1 MGLFTSNKVNKAQI
15 SPQPEPTVQAAAV
28 GGAAYSSQVAGP
40 NLIGDWWSYQAGVLR
55 NRAMSVAAISRSRD
69 LMASVLANMGLKME
83 TEVWNET
90 EGEMEKKPLA
100 PRSWLRQLDPEMPN
114 SFLFPWIFDDLF
126 FFGRSMLYIT
136 SRTKD
141 GYMASATR
149 LPQGSI
155 TTPDANPPVWFGK
168 SKEIFFNGGAID
180 PKDVVQIYSP
190 TQGMLYMSEQTINTA
205 LKLCDARNR
214 NATSLIP
221 AGLLRQVGG
230 EPLSATELAA
240 RAESFNQARMSN
252 QTAAL
257 NEFLTYTETNA
268 TPDKML
274 LIDAAEYQSKE
285 IANLCN
291 VPPYLLGISTGSYA
305 YTNSAGA
312 KSDLWTFGLSMY
324 AKAITDALS
333 QQLPR
338 GTYVCWDTAEF
349 LETEKEE
356 MSVMQPIA
364 DNTEPSEN
372 TQEKLA

>member
-1 MGLFTSNKVNKAQI
+1 
-15 SPQPEPTVQAAAV
+15 
-28 GGAAYSSQVAGP
+28 
-40 NLIGDWWSYQAGVLR
+40 
-55 NRAMSVAAISRSRD
+55 
-69 LMASVLANMGLKME
+69 
-83 TEVWNET
+83 
-90 EGEMEKKPLA
+90 
-100 PRSWLRQLDPEMPN
+100 MPN

-126 FFGRSMLYIT
+126 FFGRCFLYIT

-155 TTPDANPPVWFGK
+155 DTADAEGPVWFGK
-168 SKEIFFNGGAID
+168 SKEIYFNGGALD
-180 PKDVVQIYSP
+180 PADVVQIYSP
-190 TQGMLYMSEQTINTA
+190 TQGMIYMSEQTIATA
-205 LKLCDARNR
+205 LKLCDARFR
-214 NATSLIP
+214 NASSAIP
-221 AGLLRQVGG
+221 AGVLKQTGG
-230 EPLSATELAA
+230 EPLSAEELGALAEAFNEA
-240 RAESFNQARMSN
+240 RSTN

-257 NEFLTYTETNA
+257 NEFLTYTETTA

-324 AKAITDALS
+324 AQAISSALS

-338 GTYVCWDTAEF
+338 GTYVKWDVEKWLEADSYMKK
-349 LETEKEE
+349 ETEQK
-356 MSVMQPIA
+356 Q
-364 DNTEPSEN
+364 EN
-372 TQEKLA
+372 TQEELA

>member
-1 MGLFTSNKVNKAQI
+1 MGIFSKVNKAAV
-15 SPQPEPTVQAAAV
+15 SPTPAKAAA
-28 GGAAYSSQVAGP
+28 AGSGFFP
-40 NLIGDWWSYQAGVLR
+40 QTQMGNIGNFYAYQAGQAR
-55 NRAMSVAAISRSRD
+55 NKAMSVAAISRSRD
-69 LMASVLANMGLKME
+69 LMASVLACMKLKMY
-83 TEVWNET
+83 TEIWNGE
-90 EGEMEKKPLA
+90 EMEQVPLA
-100 PRSWLRQLDPEMPN
+100 PRSWLAQLVPKMPN
-114 SFLFPWIFDDLF
+114 NFMFPWIFDDLF

-240 RAESFNQARMSN
+240 LAESFNQARMSN
-252 QTAAL
+252 KTAAL

-274 LIDAAEYQSKE
+274 LIDAAEYQSKQ

-305 YTNSAGA
+305 YTNSDSA

-324 AKAITDALS
+324 AEAIVAALS

-338 GTYVCWDTAEF
+338 GTYVKWDTEDF

-356 MSVMQPIA
+356 YAVMEPMTEE
-364 DNTEPSEN
+364 TEPQEN
-372 TQEKLA
+372 TQEDLA

>member
-1 MGLFTSNKVNKAQI
+1 MGLFSTNKVNKAQI

-28 GGAAYSSQVAGP
+28 GGAYYSSQVAGP
-40 NLIGDWWSYQAGVLR
+40 NLIGDWWSYQAGVMR
-55 NRAMSVAAISRSRD
+55 NRAMSVPAISRSRD
-69 LMASVLANMGLKME
+69 LMASVLASMKLKMY
-83 TEVWNET
+83 TEVWNDT
-90 EGEMEKKPLA
+90 EGEMEEVPLA

-114 SFLFPWIFDDLF
+114 NFLWPWVFDDLF

-180 PKDVVQIYSP
+180 PKDVVQIFSP
-190 TQGMLYMSEQTINTA
+190 TQGMLYMSETTI
-205 LKLCDARNR
+205 
-214 NATSLIP
+214 ATSLKLEEARLRNSSSAIP
-221 AGLLRQVGG
+221 AGVLKQTGG
-230 EPLSATELAA
+230 EPLSGSELAA
-240 RAESFNQARMSN
+240 LAESFNQARATN

-257 NEFLTYTETNA
+257 NEFLTYTETTA

-324 AKAITDALS
+324 AEAIVAALS

-338 GTYVCWDTAEF
+338 GTYVCWDTDDF
-349 LETEKEE
+349 LETQEE
-356 MSVMQPIA
+356 GMSNMQPV
-364 DNTEPSEN
+364 EEQSQEN
-372 TQEKLA
+372 TQEDLA

>member
-1 MGLFTSNKVNKAQI
+1 MGLFSSNKINKAAI
-15 SPQPEPTVQAAAV
+15 SPQPEPAVQAAAV
-28 GGAAYSSQVAGP
+28 GGAYYSSQVAGP
-40 NLIGDWWSYQAGVLR
+40 NLIGDWWSYQAGVMR
-55 NRAMSVAAISRSRD
+55 NRAMSVPAISRSRD
-69 LMASVLANMGLKME
+69 LMASVLASMELKMY
-83 TEVWNET
+83 TEVWNEE
-90 EGEMEKKPLA
+90 EGEMEEKPLA

-114 SFLFPWIFDDLF
+114 SFLWPWVFDDLF

-155 TTPDANPPVWFGK
+155 TTPDANGPVWFGK
-168 SKEIFFNGGAID
+168 SKEIYFNGGAID
-180 PKDVVQIYSP
+180 PKDVVQILSP

-205 LKLCDARNR
+205 LTLCDARQR
-214 NATSLIP
+214 NSSSAIP
-221 AGLLRQVGG
+221 AGVLRQIGG

-240 RAESFNQARMSN
+240 LAEAFNKARMTN

-257 NEFLTYTETNA
+257 NEFLTYTETTA

-324 AKAITDALS
+324 AEAIVSALS

-338 GTYVCWDTAEF
+338 GTYVCWDTDDF
-349 LETEKEE
+349 LETEEE
-356 MSVMQPIA
+356 GMATMQPVQQQ
-364 DNTEPSEN
+364 PQEN
-372 TQEKLA
+372 TQEELA

>member
-1 MGLFTSNKVNKAQI
+1 MGLFSKKEVTKAAI
-15 SPQPEPTVQAAAV
+15 SPIPEESVSAAV
-28 GGAAYSSQVAGP
+28 GTNYYRQNKAP
-40 NLIGDWWSYQAGVLR
+40 NTIGSWYTYQSGLAR
-55 NRAMSVAAISRSRD
+55 NRAISVPAISRSRD
-69 LMASVLANMGLKME
+69 LMASVLASMELKMC
-83 TEVWNET
+83 TEIWN
-90 EGEMEKKPLA
+90 GNEMETVPLA
-100 PRSWLRQLDPEMPN
+100 PRTWLRQLDPEMPN

-126 FFGRSMLYIT
+126 FFGRCFLYIT

-155 TTPDANPPVWFGK
+155 DTADAEGPVWFGK
-168 SKEIFFNGGAID
+168 SKEIYFNGGALD
-180 PKDVVQIYSP
+180 PADVVQIYSP
-190 TQGMLYMSEQTINTA
+190 TQGMIYMSEQTIATA
-205 LKLCDARNR
+205 LKLCDARFR
-214 NATSLIP
+214 NASSAIP
-221 AGLLRQVGG
+221 AGVLKQTGG
-230 EPLSATELAA
+230 EPLSAEELGALAEAFNEA
-240 RAESFNQARMSN
+240 RSTN

-257 NEFLTYTETNA
+257 NEFLTYTETTA

-324 AKAITDALS
+324 AQAISSALS

-338 GTYVCWDTAEF
+338 GTYVKWDVEKW
-349 LETEKEE
+349 LEIDSYMEKETKE
-356 MSVMQPIA
+356 VK
-364 DNTEPSEN
+364 EN
-372 TQEKLA
+372 TQEELA

>member
-69 LMASVLANMGLKME
+69 LMASVLANMSLKME

-240 RAESFNQARMSN
+240 LAESFNQARMSN

-338 GTYVCWDTAEF
+338 GTYVCWDTDEF

-356 MSVMQPIA
+356 MSVMQPVA
-364 DNTEPSEN
+364 EETEPSEN
-372 TQEKLA
+372 TQEDLA

>member
-1 MGLFTSNKVNKAQI
+1 MGLFSNNKVNKAAI
-15 SPQPEPTVQAAAV
+15 SPQPEPAVQAAAV
-28 GGAAYSSQVAGP
+28 GGAYYSSQVAGP
-40 NLIGDWWSYQAGVLR
+40 NLIGDWWSYQAGVMR

-69 LMASVLANMGLKME
+69 LMASPLASMKLKMC
-83 TEVWNET
+83 TEVWNEE
-90 EGEMEKKPLA
+90 EGKMEEVPLA

-114 SFLFPWIFDDLF
+114 NFLFPWIFDDLF
-126 FFGRSMLYIT
+126 MFGRCFLYIT

-190 TQGMLYMSEQTINTA
+190 TQGMIYMSETTI
-205 LKLCDARNR
+205 
-214 NATSLIP
+214 ATSLKLEEARYRNSSSAIP
-221 AGLLRQVGG
+221 AGVLKQTGG
-230 EPLSATELAA
+230 EPLSASELAA
-240 RAESFNQARMSN
+240 LAEAFNQARATN

-274 LIDAAEYQSKE
+274 LIDAAEYQSRE

-305 YTNSAGA
+305 YTNSQGA

-324 AKAITDALS
+324 AEAIVAALS

-338 GTYVCWDTAEF
+338 GTYVKWDTADF

-356 MSVMQPIA
+356 YAVTQPMTEE
-364 DNTEPSEN
+364 TEPQEN
-372 TQEKLA
+372 TQEDLA

>member
-1 MGLFTSNKVNKAQI
+1 MGLFSNNKVNKAAI
-15 SPQPEPTVQAAAV
+15 SPQPEPAVQAAAV
-28 GGAAYSSQVAGP
+28 GGAYYSSQVAGP
-40 NLIGDWWSYQAGVLR
+40 NLIGDWWSYQAGVMR

-69 LMASVLANMGLKME
+69 LMASPLASMKLKMC
-83 TEVWNET
+83 TEVWNEE
-90 EGEMEKKPLA
+90 EGEMEEVPLA

-114 SFLFPWIFDDLF
+114 NFLFPWIFDDLF
-126 FFGRSMLYIT
+126 MFGRCFLYIT

-190 TQGMLYMSEQTINTA
+190 TQGMIYMSETTI
-205 LKLCDARNR
+205 
-214 NATSLIP
+214 ATSLKLEEARYRNSSSAIP
-221 AGLLRQVGG
+221 AGVLKQTGG
-230 EPLSATELAA
+230 EPLSGSELAA
-240 RAESFNQARMSN
+240 LAEAFNQARATN

-274 LIDAAEYQSKE
+274 LIDAAEYQSRE
-285 IANLCN
+285 IANLCT

-305 YTNSAGA
+305 YTNSQGA

-324 AKAITDALS
+324 AEAIVAALS

-338 GTYVCWDTAEF
+338 GTYVKWDTADF

-356 MSVMQPIA
+356 YAVTQPMTEE
-364 DNTEPSEN
+364 TEPQEN
-372 TQEKLA
+372 TQEDLA

>member
-1 MGLFTSNKVNKAQI
+1 MGLFSTNKVNKAQI

-28 GGAAYSSQVAGP
+28 GGAYYSSQVAGP
-40 NLIGDWWSYQAGVLR
+40 NLIGDWWSYQAGVMR
-55 NRAMSVAAISRSRD
+55 NRAMSVPAISRSRD
-69 LMASVLANMGLKME
+69 LMASVLASMKLKMYTE
-83 TEVWNET
+83 TWNET
-90 EGEMEKKPLA
+90 EGEMEEVPLA

-114 SFLFPWIFDDLF
+114 NFLWPWVFDDLF

-180 PKDVVQIYSP
+180 PKDVVQIFSP
-190 TQGMLYMSEQTINTA
+190 TQGMLYMSETTI
-205 LKLCDARNR
+205 
-214 NATSLIP
+214 ATSLKLEDARLRNSSSAIP
-221 AGLLRQVGG
+221 AGVLRQVGG

-240 RAESFNQARMSN
+240 LAESFNQARMTN

-257 NEFLTYTETNA
+257 NEFLTYTETTA

-305 YTNSAGA
+305 YTNSQGA

-324 AKAITDALS
+324 AEAIVSALS

-338 GTYVCWDTAEF
+338 GTYVCWDTDDF
-349 LETEKEE
+349 LETQEE
-356 MSVMQPIA
+356 GMSNMQPVQE
-364 DNTEPSEN
+364 TEPQEN
-372 TQEKLA
+372 TQEELA

>member
-1 MGLFTSNKVNKAQI
+1 M
-15 SPQPEPTVQAAAV
+15 
-28 GGAAYSSQVAGP
+28 
-40 NLIGDWWSYQAGVLR
+40 
-55 NRAMSVAAISRSRD
+55 
-69 LMASVLANMGLKME
+69 
-83 TEVWNET
+83 
-90 EGEMEKKPLA
+90 
-100 PRSWLRQLDPEMPN
+100 
-114 SFLFPWIFDDLF
+114 FDDLF
-126 FFGRSMLYIT
+126 MFGRCFLYIT

-190 TQGMLYMSEQTINTA
+190 TQGMIYMSEQTI
-205 LKLCDARNR
+205 
-214 NATSLIP
+214 ATSLKLEEARYRNSSSAIP
-221 AGLLRQVGG
+221 AGVLKQTGG

-240 RAESFNQARMSN
+240 LAEAFNQARATN

-274 LIDAAEYQSKE
+274 LIDAAEYQSRE

-305 YTNSAGA
+305 YTNSQGA

-324 AKAITDALS
+324 AEAIVAALS

-338 GTYVCWDTAEF
+338 GTYVKWDTADF
-349 LETEKEE
+349 LETEKEDYA
-356 MSVMQPIA
+356 VMQPMTEE
-364 DNTEPSEN
+364 TEPQEN
-372 TQEKLA
+372 TQEELA

>member
-1 MGLFTSNKVNKAQI
+1 MGLFTSSKVNKAQI

-28 GGAAYSSQVAGP
+28 GGAYYSSQVAGP
-40 NLIGDWWSYQAGVLR
+40 NLIGDWWSYQAGVMR
-55 NRAMSVAAISRSRD
+55 NRAMSVPAISRSRD
-69 LMASVLANMGLKME
+69 LMASVLASMKLKMY
-83 TEVWNET
+83 TEVWNDT
-90 EGEMEKKPLA
+90 EGEMEEVPLA

-114 SFLFPWIFDDLF
+114 NFLWPWVFDDLF
-126 FFGRSMLYIT
+126 FFGRSMLYVT

-180 PKDVVQIYSP
+180 PKDVVQIFSP
-190 TQGMLYMSEQTINTA
+190 TQGMLYMSETTI
-205 LKLCDARNR
+205 
-214 NATSLIP
+214 ATSLKLEEARLRNSSSAIP
-221 AGLLRQVGG
+221 AGVLKQTGG
-230 EPLSATELAA
+230 EPLSGSELAA
-240 RAESFNQARMSN
+240 LAESFNQARATN

-257 NEFLTYTETNA
+257 NEFLTYTETTA

-324 AKAITDALS
+324 AEAIVAALS

-338 GTYVCWDTAEF
+338 GTYVCWDTDDF
-349 LETEKEE
+349 LETQEE
-356 MSVMQPIA
+356 GMSNMQPVQE
-364 DNTEPSEN
+364 TEPQEN
-372 TQEKLA
+372 TQEELA

>member
-1 MGLFTSNKVNKAQI
+1 MGLFSNNKVNKAAI
-15 SPQPEPTVQAAAV
+15 SPQPEPAVQAAAV
-28 GGAAYSSQVAGP
+28 GGAYYSSQVAGP
-40 NLIGDWWSYQAGVLR
+40 NLIGDWWSYQAGVMR

-69 LMASVLANMGLKME
+69 LMASPLASMKLKMC
-83 TEVWNET
+83 TEVWNEE
-90 EGEMEKKPLA
+90 EGEMKEVPLA

-114 SFLFPWIFDDLF
+114 NFLFPWIFDDLF
-126 FFGRSMLYIT
+126 MFGRCFLYVT

-190 TQGMLYMSEQTINTA
+190 TQGMIYMSEQTI
-205 LKLCDARNR
+205 
-214 NATSLIP
+214 ATSLKLEEARYRNSSSAIP
-221 AGLLRQVGG
+221 AGVLKQTGG

-240 RAESFNQARMSN
+240 LAEAFNQARATN

-274 LIDAAEYQSKE
+274 LIDAAEYQSRE

-305 YTNSAGA
+305 YTNSQGA

-324 AKAITDALS
+324 AEAIVAALS

-338 GTYVCWDTAEF
+338 GTYVKWDTADF
-349 LETEKEE
+349 LETEKEDYA
-356 MSVMQPIA
+356 VMQPMTEE
-364 DNTEPSEN
+364 TEPQEN
-372 TQEKLA
+372 TQEELA

>member
-1 MGLFTSNKVNKAQI
+1 MGLFSKKEVTKAAI
-15 SPQPEPTVQAAAV
+15 SPIPEESVAAAV
-28 GGAAYSSQVAGP
+28 GTNYYRQNKAP
-40 NLIGDWWSYQAGVLR
+40 NTIGSWYTYQSGLAR
-55 NRAMSVAAISRSRD
+55 NRAISVPAISRSRD
-69 LMASVLANMGLKME
+69 LMASVLASMELKMC
-83 TEVWNET
+83 TEIWN
-90 EGEMEKKPLA
+90 GNEMETVPLA
-100 PRSWLRQLDPEMPN
+100 PRTWLRQLDPEMPN

-126 FFGRSMLYIT
+126 FFGRCFLYIT

-155 TTPDANPPVWFGK
+155 DTADAESPVWFGK
-168 SKEIFFNGGAID
+168 SKEIYFNGGALD
-180 PKDVVQIYSP
+180 PADVVQIYSP
-190 TQGMLYMSEQTINTA
+190 TQGMIYMSEQTIATA
-205 LKLCDARNR
+205 LKLCDARFR
-214 NATSLIP
+214 NASSAIP
-221 AGLLRQVGG
+221 AGVLKQTGG
-230 EPLSATELAA
+230 EPLSAEELGALAEAFNEA
-240 RAESFNQARMSN
+240 RSTN

-257 NEFLTYTETNA
+257 NEFLTYTETTA

-324 AKAITDALS
+324 AQAISSALS

-338 GTYVCWDTAEF
+338 GTYVKWDVEKW
-349 LETEKEE
+349 LEIDSYMEKETKTVE
-356 MSVMQPIA
+356 
-364 DNTEPSEN
+364 EN
-372 TQEKLA
+372 TQEELA

>member
-1 MGLFTSNKVNKAQI
+1 MGLFSKKEVTKAAI
-15 SPQPEPTVQAAAV
+15 SPIPEESVAAAV
-28 GGAAYSSQVAGP
+28 GTNYYRQNKAP
-40 NLIGDWWSYQAGVLR
+40 NTIGSWYTYQSGLAR
-55 NRAMSVAAISRSRD
+55 NRAISVPAISRSRD
-69 LMASVLANMGLKME
+69 LMASVLASMELKMC
-83 TEVWNET
+83 TEIWN
-90 EGEMEKKPLA
+90 GNEMETVPLA
-100 PRSWLRQLDPEMPN
+100 PRTWLRQLDPEMPN

-126 FFGRSMLYIT
+126 FYGRCFLYIT

-155 TTPDANPPVWFGK
+155 DTADAEGPVWFGK
-168 SKEIFFNGGAID
+168 SKEIYFNGGALD
-180 PKDVVQIYSP
+180 PADVVQIYSP
-190 TQGMLYMSEQTINTA
+190 TQGMIYMSEQTIATA
-205 LKLCDARNR
+205 LKLCDARFR
-214 NATSLIP
+214 NASSAMP
-221 AGLLRQVGG
+221 AGVLKQTGG
-230 EPLSATELAA
+230 EPLSAEELGALAEAFNEA
-240 RAESFNQARMSN
+240 RSTN

-257 NEFLTYTETNA
+257 NEFLTYTETTA

-324 AKAITDALS
+324 AQAISSALS

-338 GTYVCWDTAEF
+338 GTYVKWDVEKW
-349 LETEKEE
+349 LEIDSYMEKETKE
-356 MSVMQPIA
+356 V
-364 DNTEPSEN
+364 EEN
-372 TQEKLA
+372 TQEELA

>member
-15 SPQPEPTVQAAAV
+15 SPQSEPTVQAAAV
-28 GGAAYSSQVAGP
+28 GGAYYSSQVAGP
-40 NLIGDWWSYQAGVLR
+40 NLIGDWWSYQAGVMR

-69 LMASVLANMGLKME
+69 LMASVLASMELKMC
-83 TEVWNET
+83 TERWNET
-90 EGEMEKKPLA
+90 EGEMEEVPLA

-126 FFGRSMLYIT
+126 FFGRCFLYIT

-168 SKEIFFNGGAID
+168 SKEIYFNGGAID
-180 PKDVVQIYSP
+180 PKDVVQIFSP
-190 TQGMLYMSEQTINTA
+190 TQGMIYMSEQTI
-205 LKLCDARNR
+205 
-214 NATSLIP
+214 ATSLKLEEARYRNSSSAIP
-221 AGLLRQVGG
+221 AGVLKQVGG

-240 RAESFNQARMSN
+240 LAEAFNQARATN

-274 LIDAAEYQSKE
+274 LIDAANYQSRE

-324 AKAITDALS
+324 ASAISSALS

-338 GTYVCWDTAEF
+338 GTYVKWDTDDF

-356 MSVMQPIA
+356 YAVMEPMTEETQPQ
-364 DNTEPSEN
+364 EN
-372 TQEKLA
+372 TQEELA

>member
-1 MGLFTSNKVNKAQI
+1 MGLFSKKEVTKAAI
-15 SPQPEPTVQAAAV
+15 SPIPEESVAAAV
-28 GGAAYSSQVAGP
+28 GTNYYRQNKAP
-40 NLIGDWWSYQAGVLR
+40 NTIGSWYTYQSGLAR
-55 NRAMSVAAISRSRD
+55 NRAISVPAISRSRD
-69 LMASVLANMGLKME
+69 LMASVLASMELKMC
-83 TEVWNET
+83 TEIWN
-90 EGEMEKKPLA
+90 GDEMETVPLA
-100 PRSWLRQLDPEMPN
+100 PRTWLRQLDPDMPN

-126 FFGRSMLYIT
+126 FFGRCFLYIT

-155 TTPDANPPVWFGK
+155 DTADAEGPVWFGK
-168 SKEIFFNGGAID
+168 SKEIYFNGGALD
-180 PKDVVQIYSP
+180 PADVVQIYSP
-190 TQGMLYMSEQTINTA
+190 TQGMIYMSEQTIATA
-205 LKLCDARNR
+205 LKLCDARFR
-214 NATSLIP
+214 NASSAIP
-221 AGLLRQVGG
+221 AGVLKQTGG
-230 EPLSATELAA
+230 EPLSAEELGALAEAFNEA
-240 RAESFNQARMSN
+240 RSTN

-257 NEFLTYTETNA
+257 NEFLTYTETTA

-324 AKAITDALS
+324 AQAISSALS

-338 GTYVCWDTAEF
+338 GTYVKWDVEKWLEADSYMKK
-349 LETEKEE
+349 ETEQK
-356 MSVMQPIA
+356 Q
-364 DNTEPSEN
+364 EN
-372 TQEKLA
+372 TQEELA

>member
-1 MGLFTSNKVNKAQI
+1 MGLFSNNKVNKAAI
-15 SPQPEPTVQAAAV
+15 SPQPEPAVQAAAV
-28 GGAAYSSQVAGP
+28 GGAYYSSQVAGP
-40 NLIGDWWSYQAGVLR
+40 NLIGDWWSYQAGVMR

-69 LMASVLANMGLKME
+69 LMASVLANMELMMYN
-83 TEVWNET
+83 EVWNEE
-90 EGEMEKKPLA
+90 EGEMEKVPLA

-114 SFLFPWIFDDLF
+114 SFLWPWVFDDLF
-126 FFGRSMLYIT
+126 FFGRSMLYVT

-190 TQGMLYMSEQTINTA
+190 TQGMIYMSEQTINTA
-205 LKLCDARNR
+205 LKLCEARNR
-214 NATSLIP
+214 NASSAIP
-221 AGLLRQVGG
+221 AGVLKQTGG

-240 RAESFNQARMSN
+240 LAEAFNQARATN

-257 NEFLTYTETNA
+257 NEFLTYTETTA

-338 GTYVCWDTAEF
+338 GTYVCWDTEDF
-349 LETEKEE
+349 LETEEE
-356 MSVMQPIA
+356 GMATMQPVQ
-364 DNTEPSEN
+364 EQPQEN
-372 TQEKLA
+372 TQEELA

>member
-1 MGLFTSNKVNKAQI
+1 MGLFSKKEVTKAAI
-15 SPQPEPTVQAAAV
+15 SPISEESVSAAV
-28 GGAAYSSQVAGP
+28 GTNYYRQNKAP
-40 NLIGDWWSYQAGVLR
+40 NTIGSWYTYQSGLAR
-55 NRAMSVAAISRSRD
+55 NRAISVPAISRSRD
-69 LMASVLANMGLKME
+69 LMASVLASMELKMC
-83 TEVWNET
+83 TEIWN
-90 EGEMEKKPLA
+90 GNEMETVPLA
-100 PRSWLRQLDPEMPN
+100 PRTWLRQLDPEMPN

-126 FFGRSMLYIT
+126 FYGRCFLYIT

-155 TTPDANPPVWFGK
+155 DTADAEGPVWFGK
-168 SKEIFFNGGAID
+168 SKEIYFNGGALD
-180 PKDVVQIYSP
+180 PADVVQIYSP
-190 TQGMLYMSEQTINTA
+190 TQGMIYMSEQTIATA
-205 LKLCDARNR
+205 LKLCDARFR
-214 NATSLIP
+214 NASSAIP
-221 AGLLRQVGG
+221 AGVLKQTGG
-230 EPLSATELAA
+230 EPLSAEELGALAEAFNEA
-240 RAESFNQARMSN
+240 RSTN

-257 NEFLTYTETNA
+257 NEFLTYTETTA

-324 AKAITDALS
+324 AQAISSALS

-338 GTYVCWDTAEF
+338 GTYVKWDVEKW
-349 LETEKEE
+349 LEIDSYMEKETKTVE
-356 MSVMQPIA
+356 
-364 DNTEPSEN
+364 EN
-372 TQEKLA
+372 TQEELA

>member
-1 MGLFTSNKVNKAQI
+1 MGLFSTNKVNKAQI

-28 GGAAYSSQVAGP
+28 GGAYYSSQVAGP
-40 NLIGDWWSYQAGVLR
+40 NLIGDWWSYQAGVMR
-55 NRAMSVAAISRSRD
+55 NRAMSVPAISRSRD
-69 LMASVLANMGLKME
+69 LMASVLASMKLKMYTE
-83 TEVWNET
+83 TWNET
-90 EGEMEKKPLA
+90 EGEMEEVPLA

-114 SFLFPWIFDDLF
+114 NFLWPWVFDDLF

-180 PKDVVQIYSP
+180 PKDVVQIFSP
-190 TQGMLYMSEQTINTA
+190 TQGMLYMSETTI
-205 LKLCDARNR
+205 
-214 NATSLIP
+214 ATSLKLEDARLRNSSSAIP
-221 AGLLRQVGG
+221 AGVLRQVGG

-240 RAESFNQARMSN
+240 LAEAFNQARMTN

-257 NEFLTYTETNA
+257 NEFLTYTETTA

-305 YTNSAGA
+305 YTNSQGA

-324 AKAITDALS
+324 AEAIVSALS

-338 GTYVCWDTAEF
+338 GTYVCWDTDDF
-349 LETEKEE
+349 LETQEE
-356 MSVMQPIA
+356 GMSNMQPVQE
-364 DNTEPSEN
+364 TEPQEN
-372 TQEKLA
+372 TQEELA

>member
-1 MGLFTSNKVNKAQI
+1 MGIFSGSKVNKAAI
-15 SPQPEPTVQAAAV
+15 SPQPEPAVQAAAV
-28 GGAAYSSQVAGP
+28 GGAYYSSQVAGP
-40 NLIGDWWSYQAGVLR
+40 NLIGDWWSYQAGVMR

-69 LMASVLANMGLKME
+69 LMASPLASMKLKMC
-83 TEVWNET
+83 TEVWNEE
-90 EGEMEKKPLA
+90 EGEMEEVPLA

-114 SFLFPWIFDDLF
+114 NFLFPWIFDDLF
-126 FFGRSMLYIT
+126 MFGRCFLYIT

-190 TQGMLYMSEQTINTA
+190 TQGMIYMSETTI
-205 LKLCDARNR
+205 
-214 NATSLIP
+214 ATSLKLEEARYRNSSSAIP
-221 AGLLRQVGG
+221 AGVLKQTGG
-230 EPLSATELAA
+230 EPLSGSELAA
-240 RAESFNQARMSN
+240 LAEAFNQARATN

-274 LIDAAEYQSKE
+274 LIDAAEYQSRE

-305 YTNSAGA
+305 YTNSQGA

-324 AKAITDALS
+324 AEAIVAALS

-338 GTYVCWDTAEF
+338 GTYVKWDTADF

-356 MSVMQPIA
+356 YAVTQPMTEE
-364 DNTEPSEN
+364 TEPQEN
-372 TQEKLA
+372 TQEDLA

>member
-1 MGLFTSNKVNKAQI
+1 MGLFSKKEVTKAAI
-15 SPQPEPTVQAAAV
+15 SPIPEESVAAAV
-28 GGAAYSSQVAGP
+28 GTNYYRQNKAP
-40 NLIGDWWSYQAGVLR
+40 KTIGSWYTYQSGLAR
-55 NRAMSVAAISRSRD
+55 NRAISVPAISRSRD
-69 LMASVLANMGLKME
+69 LMASVLASMELKMC
-83 TEVWNET
+83 TEIWN
-90 EGEMEKKPLA
+90 GNEMETVPLA
-100 PRSWLRQLDPEMPN
+100 PRTWLRQLDPDMPN

-126 FFGRSMLYIT
+126 FFGRCFLYVT

-155 TTPDANPPVWFGK
+155 DTADAEGPVWFGK
-168 SKEIFFNGGAID
+168 SKEIYFNGGALD
-180 PKDVVQIYSP
+180 PADVVQIYSP
-190 TQGMLYMSEQTINTA
+190 TQGMIYMSEQTIATA
-205 LKLCDARNR
+205 LKLCDARFR
-214 NATSLIP
+214 NASSAIP
-221 AGLLRQVGG
+221 AGVLKQTGG
-230 EPLSATELAA
+230 EPLSAEELGALAEAFNEA
-240 RAESFNQARMSN
+240 RSTN

-257 NEFLTYTETNA
+257 NEFLTYTETTA

-324 AKAITDALS
+324 AQAISSALS

-338 GTYVCWDTAEF
+338 GTYVKWDVEKWLEADSYMKK
-349 LETEKEE
+349 ETEQK
-356 MSVMQPIA
+356 Q
-364 DNTEPSEN
+364 EN
-372 TQEKLA
+372 TQEELA

>member
-1 MGLFTSNKVNKAQI
+1 MGLFSNNKVNKAAI
-15 SPQPEPTVQAAAV
+15 SPQPEPAVQAAAV
-28 GGAAYSSQVAGP
+28 GGAYYSSQVAGP
-40 NLIGDWWSYQAGVLR
+40 NLIGDWWSYQAGVMR
-55 NRAMSVAAISRSRD
+55 NRAMSVPAISRSRD
-69 LMASVLANMGLKME
+69 LMASVLASMKLKMYTE
-83 TEVWNET
+83 TWNET
-90 EGEMEKKPLA
+90 EGEMEEVPLA

-114 SFLFPWIFDDLF
+114 NFLWPWVFDDLF

-180 PKDVVQIYSP
+180 PKDVVQIFSP
-190 TQGMLYMSEQTINTA
+190 TQGMLYMSETTI
-205 LKLCDARNR
+205 
-214 NATSLIP
+214 ATSLKLEEARLRNSSSAIP
-221 AGLLRQVGG
+221 AGVLKQTGG
-230 EPLSATELAA
+230 EPLSGPELAA
-240 RAESFNQARMSN
+240 LAESFNQARATN

-257 NEFLTYTETNA
+257 NEFLTYTETTA

-324 AKAITDALS
+324 AEAIVAALS

-338 GTYVCWDTAEF
+338 GTYVCWDTDDF
-349 LETEKEE
+349 LETEEE
-356 MSVMQPIA
+356 GMSNMQPV
-364 DNTEPSEN
+364 EEQPQEN
-372 TQEKLA
+372 TQEELAS

>member
-1 MGLFTSNKVNKAQI
+1 MGLFSKKEVTKAAI
-15 SPQPEPTVQAAAV
+15 SPIPEESVAAAV
-28 GGAAYSSQVAGP
+28 GTNYYRQNKAP
-40 NLIGDWWSYQAGVLR
+40 NTIGSWYTYQSGLAR
-55 NRAMSVAAISRSRD
+55 NRAISVPAISRSRD
-69 LMASVLANMGLKME
+69 LMASVLASMELKMC
-83 TEVWNET
+83 TEIWN
-90 EGEMEKKPLA
+90 GDEMETVPLA
-100 PRSWLRQLDPEMPN
+100 PRTWLRQLDPEMPN

-126 FFGRSMLYIT
+126 FFGRCFLYVT

-155 TTPDANPPVWFGK
+155 DTADAEGPVWFGK
-168 SKEIFFNGGAID
+168 SKEIYFNGGALD
-180 PKDVVQIYSP
+180 PADVVQIYSP
-190 TQGMLYMSEQTINTA
+190 TQGMIYMSEQTIATA
-205 LKLCDARNR
+205 LKLCDARFR
-214 NATSLIP
+214 NASSAIP
-221 AGLLRQVGG
+221 AGVLKQTGG
-230 EPLSATELAA
+230 EPLSAEELGALAEAFNEA
-240 RAESFNQARMSN
+240 RSTN

-257 NEFLTYTETNA
+257 NEFLTYTETTA

-324 AKAITDALS
+324 AQAISSALS

-338 GTYVCWDTAEF
+338 GTYVKWDVEKWLEADSYMKK
-349 LETEKEE
+349 ETEQK
-356 MSVMQPIA
+356 Q
-364 DNTEPSEN
+364 EN
-372 TQEKLA
+372 TQEELA